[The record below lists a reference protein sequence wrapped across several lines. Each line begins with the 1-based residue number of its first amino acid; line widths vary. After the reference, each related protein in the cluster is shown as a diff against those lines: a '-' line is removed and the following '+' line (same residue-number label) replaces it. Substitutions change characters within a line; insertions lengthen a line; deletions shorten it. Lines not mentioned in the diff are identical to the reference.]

1 MRPPSLGPLKQSAG
15 RTCFIVEDVGPL
27 QTLLDVLLLHH
38 HPPGRGPGPAWRG
51 HAHPGL
57 QGHLQAVEAR
67 AGVAVTQ
74 VGHGVQS
81 PLLDEDLRSD
91 RGHTEEPGAVIITPT
106 TGGRSLNLSCE
117 VK

>member
-1 MRPPSLGPLKQSAG
+1 MAPLSGPLKQSAG

-38 HPPGRGPGPAWRG
+38 HPPGRG

-91 RGHTEEPGAVIITPT
+91 RGHTEEPGSVIITPT

-117 VK
+117 VR